1 MVSLGGSGWELKGYL
16 GDDWVWRG
24 GHQPDTRDTVGW
36 IPAEVP
42 GTVLIDLWR
51 AGEVPDPYFGR
62 NSLFCEWVP
71 ERTWIYRKRFRV
83 EHPAARTLLRFE
95 GVDHAARYFLNGE
108 EIGASEGMYRPAAF
122 EVGERLREDNHLAV
136 VIDRAPDC
144 EPQVGRTERVRIHK
158 SRMGY
163 GWDFCPRM
171 VHQGIWDDVVLVATG
186 AVRIEDVWVRPLL
199 AADLASA
206 EVQIEIRTSGA
217 GGAAEV
223 MLRAGQ
229 HTVAAGKANLD
240 GGRAFLSFEIA
251 TPAVWWPNGSGA
263 QPLYHAEVRVV
274 DGDGRESDRRSVR
287 FGVRR
292 VEMDSNDGADP
303 SARPYTFVVNGRRL
317 YLCGWN
323 WVPIDVA
330 YGPRRDGKLD
340 HLLGLARR
348 AGVNQLRVW
357 GGGLIERADFY
368 DRCDQLGLMVWQ
380 EFSLSSSGIESKPSD
395 DPAYLAALA
404 ADARAI
410 VPRRRNHPSL
420 VLWCGGSELESAD
433 GRPLDDQEPA
443 LAALRDV
450 VYELDPD
457 RAWLPTSP
465 SGPVFESRV
474 AETER
479 QPGGGLHDVHGPKE
493 HQGPEEHYRR
503 CDRATSLLASEFGVE
518 GMSNRRALEALIP
531 AHHRWPTGRENRIYS
546 HLGARWNNEPLVQK
560 SFGGFA
566 DLDALRRASQYLQAD
581 GLRYAIEA
589 NRRRMGQNSGS
600 IPWQMNE
607 SYPNAWCTSAIDY
620 RGQPKPA
627 YHAVRRAYAPLLVC
641 AQLDSPLLGGIEELS
656 AEVWLV
662 AAPEVPARTGCE
674 LLVQLGGSDGEI
686 HADARLHAAVVPGA
700 ARSIG
705 KVTWQI
711 SGVPDETV
719 LLLELSLTDGDGGGE
734 GDGGGGGGGPLAGNR
749 YLLCGGRDLSA
760 LRKLPATELAAS
772 VERGASTWHL
782 VVTNRGRHLA
792 LGVDLEEDGP
802 PGRMYIEDSG
812 FSLMP
817 GEARAIDIEWREVPA
832 GERRLRISAWNAAEL
847 HLE

>member
-1 MVSLGGSGWELKGYL
+1 MQPTMVPLGGGWELKGYL
-16 GDDWVWRG
+16 GDDWVWRNA
-24 GHQPDTRDTVGW
+24 QAPDTRDTLGW

-42 GTVLIDLWR
+42 GSVLLDLWR

-83 EHPAARTLLRFE
+83 EPGAAARTQLRFE

-108 EIGASEGMYRPAAF
+108 ELGASEGMYRPVTF
-122 EVGERLREDNHLAV
+122 DIGDRLLEENHLAV
-136 VIDRAPDC
+136 VIERAPEC
-144 EPQVGRTERVRIHK
+144 EPQVGRTERVRVHK

-171 VHQGIWDDVVLVATG
+171 VHQGIWDDVFLVATG

-199 AADLASA
+199 AADHARA
-206 EVQIEIRTSGA
+206 EVQVEVRTSGA
-217 GGAAEV
+217 GGSAEV

-229 HTVAAGKANLD
+229 HTVAAGTAELV
-240 GGRAFLSFEIA
+240 GGRALLSFDLEG
-251 TPAVWWPNGSGA
+251 PAVWWPNGSGG
-263 QPLYHAEVRVV
+263 QPLYDAEVRVL
-274 DGDGRESDRRSVR
+274 DGERRESDRRSVR

-292 VEMDSNDGADP
+292 VEMASNDGADA
-303 SARPYTFVVNGRRL
+303 SARPYTVVVNGRRL

-323 WVPIDVA
+323 WVPIDA
-330 YGPRRDGKLD
+330 CYGPRRDGKLD

-348 AGVNQLRVW
+348 AHVNLLRVW

-368 DRCDQLGLMVWQ
+368 ERCDRLGLMVWQ
-380 EFSLSSSGIESKPSD
+380 EFSLSSSGIESKPSE
-395 DPAYLAALA
+395 DPAYLATLA

-420 VLWCGGSELESAD
+420 VLWCGGNELQTTD
-433 GRPLDDQEPA
+433 GRPLDDDEPA
-443 LAALRDV
+443 LAVLREV
-450 VYELDPD
+450 VRELDPD

-465 SGPVFESRV
+465 SGPVFANRLDEI
-474 AETER
+474 ER
-479 QPGGGLHDVHGPKE
+479 APAGQHDVHGPWE
-493 HQGPEEHYRR
+493 HQGPDAHYRLY
-503 CDRATSLLASEFGVE
+503 DRGTSLLASEFGVE
-518 GMSNRRALEALIP
+518 GMTNRRALEALIP
-531 AHHRWPTGRENRIYS
+531 AHHRWPTGRENRVYF
-546 HLGARWNNEPLVQK
+546 HLGAWWNNEPLVQQ

-566 DLDALRRASQYLQAD
+566 DLDALRRASQFLQAD

-627 YHAVRRAYAPLLVC
+627 YYAVRRAYAPLLVC
-641 AQLDSPLLGGIEELS
+641 ARFDGPLLGGVEELS
-656 AEVWLV
+656 AELWLV
-662 AAPEVPARTGCE
+662 AAPEVAPHASCE
-674 LLVQLGGSDGEI
+674 LLVQLGDADGAI
-686 HADARLHAAVVPGA
+686 HADARLSAAVVPGA

-705 KVTWQI
+705 KVTWAI
-711 SGVPDETV
+711 SGVPDEAV
-719 LLLELSLTDGDGGGE
+719 LLLELSLADRE
-734 GDGGGGGGGPLAGNR
+734 GGPRLAGNR

-760 LRKLPATELAAS
+760 LRRLPSTSLAAS

-782 VVTNRGRHLA
+782 NITNRGDHLA
-792 LGVDLEEDGP
+792 LGIDLEEDGA
-802 PGRMYIEDSG
+802 PGRMLIEDSG

-817 GEARAIDIEWREVPA
+817 GEARSIDVEWREVPVA
-832 GERRLRISAWNAAEL
+832 ERRIRISAWNAAEL